1 MRTFL
6 SLLSVLSLLTLL
18 HTSWAWSEERPEPKY
33 KPYPV
38 KKSSEAKEEDSSSKP
53 GSAKTST
60 VGSSSSTGSILSS
73 KPFGIEPKL
82 SLKHR
87 PPTSGKEPMLKL
99 DSKLKPLTEPVYEN
113 DRFTFYDCQGV
124 LGPWFQELLTA
135 EMNYF
140 NELVELPMVNGQA
153 CVVSIGTPKSLTAGR
168 INVQLYASTRQM
180 NDCVRDDRCPVFRSV
195 SLLPREDNVYRS
207 YFLSDLN
214 RKLISQQCVTSKG
227 KLYPD
232 TTCYTVD

>member
-1 MRTFL
+1 MRTFIF
-6 SLLSVLSLLTLL
+6 LLAFLGLLQSTVVY
-18 HTSWAWSEERPEPKY
+18 SEDKPEPKF
-33 KPYPV
+33 KPYPS
-38 KKSSEAKEEDSSSKP
+38 KKSGESKEEDASTKSS
-53 GSAKTST
+53 
-60 VGSSSSTGSILSS
+60 GSSSSKGSALSN
-73 KPFGIEPKL
+73 KPFGVEPNL

-87 PPTSGKEPMLKL
+87 PPASGNEPLLRL

-113 DRFTFYDCQGV
+113 DRLTFYDCQGV
-124 LGPWFQELLTA
+124 LGRWFQELITA

-153 CVVSIGTPKSLTAGR
+153 CVVGIGTTKSLTAGR

-180 NDCVRDDRCPVFRSV
+180 NDCVRDDRCPIFRSV
-195 SLLPREDNVYRS
+195 SLIPKTDNVYRS

-227 KLYPD
+227 KLHPD

>member
-1 MRTFL
+1 MRTFISIL
-6 SLLSVLSLLTLL
+6 ALLALLQ
-18 HTSWAWSEERPEPKY
+18 SSCVWSEDRPEPKY

-38 KKSSEAKEEDSSSKP
+38 KKSTEGKDEDASNKASSTKL
-53 GSAKTST
+53 GSA
-60 VGSSSSTGSILSS
+60 GSSSSTSSMLSA
-73 KPFGIEPKL
+73 KPFGVEPSQ

-87 PPTSGKEPMLKL
+87 PPTSGKEPMLRL
-99 DSKLKPLTEPVYEN
+99 DAKLKPLTEPVYEN

-124 LGPWFQELLTA
+124 LGAWFQELLTA

-180 NDCVRDDRCPVFRSV
+180 NDCVRDDRCTIFRSV

>member
-1 MRTFL
+1 MRTFIF
-6 SLLSVLSLLTLL
+6 LLALLTLL
-18 HTSWAWSEERPEPKY
+18 HTSLTWSEDRPEPKY

-38 KKSSEAKEEDSSSKP
+38 KKSNEGKEEESSSKSS
-53 GSAKTST
+53 GSKSSA
-60 VGSSSSTGSILSS
+60 GSSSSTGSILSS
-73 KPFGIEPKL
+73 KPFGVEPTL

-87 PPTSGKEPMLKL
+87 PPTSGKEPMLRL

-113 DRFTFYDCQGV
+113 DRLTFYDCQGV
-124 LGPWFQELLTA
+124 LGAWFQELLTA

-168 INVQLYASTRQM
+168 INVQLYANTRQM
-180 NDCVRDDRCPVFRSV
+180 NDCVRDDRCPIFRSV

>member
-1 MRTFL
+1 MRTFI
-6 SLLSVLSLLTLL
+6 SLLALLTLL
-18 HTSWAWSEERPEPKY
+18 CTSLAWSEEKTEPKY
-33 KPYPV
+33 KPYPI
-38 KKSSEAKEEDSSSKP
+38 KKSADGKDEVPSSKANGTKP
-53 GSAKTST
+53 SA
-60 VGSSSSTGSILSS
+60 GSSSSTGSILSA
-73 KPFGIEPKL
+73 KPFGVEPSL

-87 PPTSGKEPMLKL
+87 PPTSGKEPMLRL

-124 LGPWFQELLTA
+124 LGAWFQELLTA

-180 NDCVRDDRCPVFRSV
+180 NDCVRDDRCTVFRSV

>member
-1 MRTFL
+1 MRTFIF
-6 SLLSVLSLLTLL
+6 LLAFLGLLQSTQV
-18 HTSWAWSEERPEPKY
+18 WSEDKPEPKF
-33 KPYPV
+33 KPYPT
-38 KKSSEAKEEDSSSKP
+38 KKSSEDDSSAKP
-53 GSAKTST
+53 SST
-60 VGSSSSTGSILSS
+60 KSTALGSSSSTSSMLSN
-73 KPFGIEPKL
+73 KPFGVEPTL

-87 PPTSGKEPMLKL
+87 PPSSGKEPMLRL

-113 DRFTFYDCQGV
+113 DRLTFYECQGV

-153 CVVSIGTPKSLTAGR
+153 CVVGIGTLKSLTAGR

-180 NDCVRDDRCPVFRSV
+180 NDCIRDDRCPIFRSV
-195 SLLPREDNVYRS
+195 SLISKNDNVYRS

-227 KLYPD
+227 KLHSD
-232 TTCYTVD
+232 TTCYTVN

>member
-1 MRTFL
+1 MRTFIF
-6 SLLSVLSLLTLL
+6 LLALLTLL
-18 HTSWAWSEERPEPKY
+18 HTSLTWSEDRPEPKY

-38 KKSSEAKEEDSSSKP
+38 KKSNEGKEEESSSKSS
-53 GSAKTST
+53 GSKSSA
-60 VGSSSSTGSILSS
+60 GSSSSTGSILSS
-73 KPFGIEPKL
+73 KPFGVEPTL

-87 PPTSGKEPMLKL
+87 PPTSGKEPMLRL

-113 DRFTFYDCQGV
+113 DRLTFYDCQGV
-124 LGPWFQELLTA
+124 LGAWFHELLTA

-168 INVQLYASTRQM
+168 INVQLYANTRQM
-180 NDCVRDDRCPVFRSV
+180 NDCVRDDRCPIFRSV

>member
-1 MRTFL
+1 MRTFIF
-6 SLLSVLSLLTLL
+6 LLAFLGLIQTGLC
-18 HTSWAWSEERPEPKY
+18 WSEEKPEPKY

-38 KKSSEAKEEDSSSKP
+38 KKSAEGKDEDTAAKSSGSKQ
-53 GSAKTST
+53 ST
-60 VGSSSSTGSILSS
+60 PGSSSSTGSLLSN
-73 KPFGIEPKL
+73 KPFGVEPTL
-82 SLKHR
+82 SLKHK
-87 PPTSGKEPMLKL
+87 PPRSGKEPMLRL

-124 LGPWFQELLTA
+124 LGAWFQELLTA

-180 NDCVRDDRCPVFRSV
+180 NDCVRDDRCTIFRSV